1 MRKISSLVF
10 LLSLTLIAC
19 GGVKSGPGVDSG
31 TCNAGVVK
39 DYQEAATDCQKAL
52 QGNGRRSD
60 GFETCGKALQ
70 EFLDEYPKVSC
81 DIAGT
86 NKRST
91 GARIEYTTLQRQIE
105 MMKMARSYPQY
116 P

>member
-1 MRKISSLVF
+1 MLKI
-10 LLSLTLIAC
+10 LTLASLLTLTLAGC

-39 DYQEAATDCQKAL
+39 DYQEATTDCQKAL

-60 GFETCGKALQ
+60 GFESCGKALQ

-81 DIAGT
+81 DIADQS
-86 NKRST
+86 KRST
-91 GARIEYTTLQRQIE
+91 
-105 MMKMARSYPQY
+105 
-116 P
+116 